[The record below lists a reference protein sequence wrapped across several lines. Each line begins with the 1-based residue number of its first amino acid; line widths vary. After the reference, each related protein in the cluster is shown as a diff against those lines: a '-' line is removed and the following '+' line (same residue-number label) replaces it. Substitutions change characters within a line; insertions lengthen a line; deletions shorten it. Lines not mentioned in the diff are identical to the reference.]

1 LLLFKDSDVEALK
14 LSIGDTLRFRAGIQS
29 LHKVAEI
36 PELVENVGFLP
47 KKPGKPVSTDST
59 KSADRVFSLQEVERL
74 LAGREAVATDASGV
88 TGLFKNTEALV
99 PVRTSSSAVAGIASL
114 LDKSSDA
121 SILEVRNLMRDL
133 LNIDDSPL
141 NSKGEKA
148 LLPIHYLSCVRGTQD
163 TDEIIHSGRGVN
175 LVIQN
180 AKKVA
185 PEKLT
190 VGQWVGA
197 NSRILD
203 KLITSGRLSA
213 SQLSGYLDYTR
224 KIGDLLQLC
233 VPSSVFLLDHNHR
246 LEVHNKED

>member
-1 LLLFKDSDVEALK
+1 
-14 LSIGDTLRFRAGIQS
+14 
-29 LHKVAEI
+29 
-36 PELVENVGFLP
+36 
-47 KKPGKPVSTDST
+47 
-59 KSADRVFSLQEVERL
+59 
-74 LAGREAVATDASGV
+74 LAGREAVAVGASGV
-88 TGLFKNTEALV
+88 TGIFKNTDSVV
-99 PVRTSSSAVAGIASL
+99 PVHTKSVGNTLSSL

-121 SILEVRNLMRDL
+121 SILEVRNWMRDL

-141 NSKGEKA
+141 NAKGEKA

-163 TDEIIHSGRGVN
+163 TDEIIHSGKGIN

-190 VGQWVGA
+190 VEQWVGA

-213 SQLSGYLDYTR
+213 GQLSDYLDYTR

-246 LEVHNKED
+246 LEVHTNKLEERI